1 MSNNNN
7 ESFSYTYSA
16 KQQEEVKKIRDKY
29 ITREENKM
37 ETLRRLDRSVEQS
50 GIIVSLVVGVIS
62 SLLFGTGMA
71 CIIEL
76 TDFFVIGIAVGI
88 IGIVGMIFAYP
99 VYKRVTKKQREKVLP
114 QIIELSDELMNG
126 K

>member
-1 MSNNNN
+1 MSNNN

-29 ITREENKM
+29 ITRDENKM
-37 ETLRRLDRSVEQS
+37 ETLRRLDNSVEQR
-50 GIIVSLVVGVIS
+50 GIIVSLAVGVVS

-71 CIIEL
+71 CIIEW
-76 TDFFVIGIAVGI
+76 TDLFILGIVVGI
-88 IGIVGMIFAYP
+88 IGIIGMVAAYP
-99 VYKRVTKKQREKVLP
+99 VYKKVTKKQREKVLP
-114 QIIELSDELMNG
+114 KIIELSDELING

>member
-29 ITREENKM
+29 IAREENKM
-37 ETLRRLDRSVEQS
+37 ETLRRLDNSVEQR
-50 GIIVSLVVGVIS
+50 GIIVSLAVGVVS
-62 SLLFGTGMA
+62 SLLLGTGMA
-71 CIIEL
+71 CIIEW
-76 TDFFVIGIAVGI
+76 TDLFILGIAVGI
-88 IGIVGMIFAYP
+88 IGIIGMVAAYP
-99 VYKRVTKKQREKVLP
+99 VYKKVTKKQREKILP
-114 QIIELSDELMNG
+114 KIIELSDELINR

>member
-37 ETLRRLDRSVEQS
+37 ETLRRLDKSVEQP

-62 SLLFGTGMA
+62 SLLLGTGMA
-71 CIIEL
+71 CIIEW
-76 TDFFVIGIAVGI
+76 TDFFIIGLAVGI
-88 IGIVGMIFAYP
+88 IGIIGTIFAY
-99 VYKRVTKKQREKVLP
+99 VNCAFRRIHDSEH
-114 QIIELSDELMNG
+114 
-126 K
+126 